1 MKNLSF
7 FLLLGFVSQIS
18 VVAQSRLNFSSS
30 DGLAIYADHYFA
42 DISYPY
48 ILLFHQL
55 ESSRGEFRE
64 IAPRLNKLGYNCLAV
79 DLRTGGEINF
89 IRNETILNS
98 PSGISSRRLLESK
111 KDMEASI
118 DFARSLSGKKV
129 VLFGSSFSASLAL
142 ILAAER
148 EDVLAVVAFS
158 PGEYFTGN
166 PTVSSKLS
174 QLTKPSFIAAARAE
188 RKIVLEMTRT
198 IPPAR
203 KTVFFPSSAEGSHG
217 AKSLFEQEKGNGD
230 YWLALLMFFNSL
242 KNVEVD

>member
-1 MKNLSF
+1 MKKLS
-7 FLLLGFVSQIS
+7 LLLLLTCWAQSAVL
-18 VVAQSRLNFSSS
+18 AQSRLSFASG
-30 DGLAIYADHYFA
+30 DGLAVYADHYFA

-48 ILLFHQL
+48 IILFHQL
-55 ESSRGEFRE
+55 ESSRGEYRE

-98 PSGISSRRLLESK
+98 PSGSSSQRLFESK

-118 DFARSLSGKKV
+118 DFVKSLSGKKA

-158 PGEYFTGN
+158 PGEYFSGN
-166 PTVSSKLS
+166 PNVSNKLS
-174 QLTKPSFIAAARAE
+174 QLTKPAFIAAARSE

-203 KTVFFPSSAEGSHG
+203 KTLFFPSSAEGSHG
-217 AKSLFEQEKGNGD
+217 AKSLFEKEKGNGD
-230 YWLALLMFFNSL
+230 YWLALMMFFNSL
-242 KNVEVD
+242 KNIEVD